1 MDSRENPIPR
11 PNRFVFETTLA
22 CNLRCRHCGSRAGQA
37 RADEL
42 DVLEIE
48 DLFRRA
54 AGLGCR
60 RVTLSGGEPMMRPD
74 WLEVIA
80 AGKRAGIGV
89 AMITNGL
96 AFDGAAAREA
106 RAAGLG
112 SVGLSVDGIGRT
124 HDNIRGKCGHFGVI
138 TEAMRTARDAGL
150 SFTVITTLFSANAR
164 ELLQLYELARD
175 NGAFSWQV
183 QTCFDM
189 GNLVDHPELKL
200 RPRQLIAIERLLG
213 DLIRRGEQR
222 IAVCNSFGYFGPD
235 ERELRRYY
243 NGKHFSGCAAGIRT
257 FGVESNGDV
266 KGCMSIY
273 AGCVDRTHGYI
284 EGNVRR
290 EPLEEI
296 WSRPGAFAYNREWS
310 VEDMGGFCRTCEHVE
325 KCRGGCRTN
334 IITYGGGVENP
345 LCIHRAL
352 IEDRPRSAVGRLGEA
367 AAALFAG
374 TLAVTAPNCGDEPR
388 DPTGGDS
395 DSDTDTDTGTDTGS
409 DSDSDSDTDGYDT
422 DSDIDT
428 ETDTETDTTPDG
440 GADDGGTPDGGG
452 VDAG

>member
-1 MDSRENPIPR
+1 MDTRERSFPH
-11 PNRFVFETTLA
+11 PNRFVLETTLA
-22 CNLRCRHCGSRAGQA
+22 CNLRCRHCGSRAGKA
-37 RADEL
+37 RTDEL
-42 DVLEIE
+42 ALPEIE
-48 DLFRRA
+48 DLFLGA
-54 AGLGCR
+54 AALGCR

-74 WLEVIA
+74 WLEIIA
-80 AGKRAGIGV
+80 AGRRAGLGV

-96 AFDGAAAREA
+96 AFDAGAA
-106 RAAGLG
+106 RAAKEAGLG
-112 SVGLSVDGIGRT
+112 NVGLSVDGIGRT

-138 TEAMRTARDAGL
+138 TEAMRTARDAGI

-189 GNLVDHPELKL
+189 GNLTDHPELKL
-200 RPRQLIAIERLLG
+200 RPRQLIAAERLLG

-222 IAVCNSFGYFGPD
+222 IAVCNSFGYFGPE

-284 EGNVRR
+284 EGNIRR
-290 EPLEEI
+290 APLEEI
-296 WSRPGAFAYNREWS
+296 WCRPGAFAYNREWS
-310 VEDMGGFCRTCEHVE
+310 IEDMDGFCRTCEHVE

-345 LCIHRAL
+345 LCVHRAL
-352 IEDRPRSAVGRLGEA
+352 VEDRPRSGVGRLGEA
-367 AAALFAG
+367 AAAVFAG
-374 TLAVTAPNCGDEPR
+374 ALAVTAPNCGDEPQ
-388 DPTGGDS
+388 DPTGGDT
-395 DSDTDTDTGTDTGS
+395 DTDTDTGPDTETETETETW
-409 DSDSDSDTDGYDT
+409 SDTDGYDT
-422 DSDIDT
+422 DVDTDT
-428 ETDTETDTTPDG
+428 ETDTEPDG